1 MGLIELS
8 FLERMELM
16 GLYAPRKTVKDDC
29 YWYQE
34 EQDMNARLP
43 FCKLKEGCQPIEPE
57 DCENCENYHSVYKRI
72 NADRV
77 RAMSD
82 EELAE
87 WVWGAE
93 TAGRAYGP
101 RGKKAWLDWL
111 KQEATND

>member
-1 MGLIELS
+1 M
-8 FLERMELM
+8 
-16 GLYAPRKTVKDDC
+16 
-29 YWYQE
+29 
-34 EQDMNARLP
+34 
-43 FCKLKEGCQPIEPE
+43 
-57 DCENCENYHSVYKRI
+57 DCETCIHRDLPSFSATCVECGIAMKNYQHKTI
-72 NADRV
+72 TNADRL

-111 KQEATND
+111 KQEAKDEP